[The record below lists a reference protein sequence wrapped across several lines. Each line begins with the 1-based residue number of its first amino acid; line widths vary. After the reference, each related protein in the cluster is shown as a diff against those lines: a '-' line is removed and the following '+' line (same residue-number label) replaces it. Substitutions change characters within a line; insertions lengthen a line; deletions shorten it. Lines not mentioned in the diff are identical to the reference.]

1 MTEEKIRL
9 RAHAIYINRIA
20 HPRLLP
26 GAYHILGTA
35 ESDWLQ
41 AEREIEMKRPQPARS
56 RTETPYPPQ

>member
-1 MTEEKIRL
+1 MTTEEKIRL

-41 AEREIEMKRPQPARS
+41 AEREIMPAS
-56 RTETPYPPQ
+56 RDAKPVSGGW